1 MQNYS
6 FDFIGIGFYCNYIIC
21 NIKTISGILDVET
34 RYFLVSLLLKR
45 QIKLKVN
52 ESFLTIDF

>member
-21 NIKTISGILDVET
+21 NIKTISGILDVDT
-34 RYFLVSLLLKR
+34 RYFYF
-45 QIKLKVN
+45 IVN
-52 ESFLTIDF
+52 ASNKAESK